1 MKKEHIFFEIL
12 TESENILD
20 SASMSNKRE
29 VAFLHLV
36 GMISLI
42 IFQNR
47 LGLLLFSAKRFLL
60 HFVFAS
66 RMEFVQRFCKV
77 L

>member
-1 MKKEHIFFEIL
+1 MLEVLTGSEAFF
-12 TESENILD
+12 D
-20 SASMSNKRE
+20 SALTNIGQE
-29 VAFLHLV
+29 VAFLHLI

-60 HFVFAS
+60 QFVFAS
-66 RMEFVQRFCKV
+66 RMEFVQRFRKV

>member
-1 MKKEHIFFEIL
+1 MYLKFNGIRDFFE
-12 TESENILD
+12 
-20 SASMSNKRE
+20 SASTNNGRE
-29 VAFLHLV
+29 VAFLHLT

-47 LGLLLFSAKRFLL
+47 LGLLLFLAKRFLL
-60 HFVFAS
+60 QFVFAS
-66 RMEFVQRFCKV
+66 RMEFVQRFRKV

>member
-1 MKKEHIFFEIL
+1 MFEIL
-12 TESENILD
+12 TGSETFFD
-20 SASMSNKRE
+20 SASTNHGRE
-29 VAFLHLV
+29 IAFLHLT

-47 LGLLLFSAKRFLL
+47 LGLLLFLAKRFLL
-60 HFVFAS
+60 QFVFAS
-66 RMEFVQRFCKV
+66 RMEFVQRFRKV